1 MTKGSPY
8 KLMVRFALPI
18 LLSQIFQQLYNTAD
32 TFIVGRFLGTEALAA
47 VSASGPLIFLLCS
60 FFIGTAQGA
69 GVVVSRYFGA
79 KDEEKVSRAIHTN
92 FAFGICAGIF
102 LTVIGMTLTPYFLKW
117 MNTDESVLP
126 QAIEYFRYY
135 FIGSLGMVLYNVSC
149 SAMNALGDSKRPLIF
164 LIISSCLNIVLDV
177 IFIRVCGF
185 GVWSAAV
192 ATVIA
197 QFVSLILCLM
207 HLMRKGHIYTVTI
220 TKIRFYGDM
229 FKEILK
235 YGLPGGVQNSVIGF
249 ANVIVQSQIN
259 SFGAYATAA
268 YGSYAKIEGFAF
280 LPINC
285 FAMAITTFVSQNLG
299 AHEKERAKVGARF
312 GILTAVIM
320 AELIGVIVY
329 FCSPYF
335 IKLFSSTPEV
345 IANGVKQAHI
355 CSLFYGL
362 LALSHA
368 IAAVCRG
375 SGRAFVPMLVML
387 SVWCVFRVSYIAV
400 VMHYLH
406 EIRFVFW
413 AYPITWSISSV
424 IFVLYYFFSHWTDG
438 FKKEEAV
445 EPAPEVV

>member
-1 MTKGSPY
+1 MTSGSPY
-8 KLMVRFALPI
+8 KLMIRFSLPI

-47 VSASGPLIFLLCS
+47 VSASGPLIFLLSS

-69 GVVVSRYFGA
+69 GVVISRYFGA
-79 KDEEKVSRAIHTN
+79 KDDERVSRAIHTN

-102 LTVIGMTLTPYFLKW
+102 LTVIGMTLTPFMLKW
-117 MNTDESVLP
+117 MNTDPSVMP
-126 QAIEYFRYY
+126 QAVEYFRYY
-135 FIGSLGMVLYNVSC
+135 FAGSLGVVLYNVSC
-149 SAMNALGDSKRPLIF
+149 SAMNALGDSKRPLMF
-164 LIISSCLNIVLDV
+164 LIISSCLNVALDV
-177 IFIRVCGF
+177 IFIKACGF

-197 QFVSLILCLM
+197 QFVSLALCLV
-207 HLMRKGHIYTVTI
+207 HLMRKGHVYTLRI
-220 TKIRFYGDM
+220 SKIRFYGDM
-229 FKEILK
+229 FKEIVK

-249 ANVIVQSQIN
+249 ANVVVQSQIN

-285 FAMAITTFVSQNLG
+285 FSMAITTFVSQNLG
-299 AHEKERAKVGARF
+299 AREKDRARVGARF

-320 AELIGVIVY
+320 AEIIGVIVY
-329 FCSPYF
+329 FCSPYL
-335 IKLFSSTPEV
+335 IRLFDSTPEV
-345 IANGVKQAHI
+345 VENGVKQAHI

-362 LALSHA
+362 LALSHS

-375 SGRAFVPMLVML
+375 AGRAFVPMFVML
-387 SVWCVFRVSYIAV
+387 SVWCVFRVSYIAL
-400 VMHYLH
+400 VMHFLH
-406 EIRFVFW
+406 EVDYVFW
-413 AYPITWSISSV
+413 AYPITWSISSA
-424 IFVLYYFFSHWTDG
+424 IFVLYYFLSHWTNG
-438 FKKEEAV
+438 FKKEEQV